1 MQDLGPYLKEHPFLA
16 GMSDSHIELI
26 VGCASNVKFDVGDYV
41 CREGR
46 EAKQFFFVRHG
57 KLALELL
64 TTDRGPMTIQT
75 IGEGDVLGWSW
86 LFPPYLWH
94 FDAKAVEL
102 TRAIAMDGECLR
114 KKCETDHELGY
125 EIMKRFSYVMV
136 NRLSATRLQLLDIY
150 GKRK

>member
-1 MQDLGPYLKEHPFLA
+1 MQDLGPYLKEHPFLS
-16 GMSDSHIELI
+16 GMTDNQIELL
-26 VGCASNVKFDVGDYV
+26 VGCASNVKFDIGDYV
-41 CREGR
+41 SREGQ

-57 KLALELL
+57 KLAVELL
-64 TTDRGPMTIQT
+64 THDRGPMTIQT

-94 FDAKAVEL
+94 FDVRAVEL

-114 KKCETDHELGY
+114 NKCESDHELGY
-125 EIMKRFSYVMV
+125 EIMKRFSHVMV
-136 NRLSATRLQLLDIY
+136 NRLSATRLQLLDVY